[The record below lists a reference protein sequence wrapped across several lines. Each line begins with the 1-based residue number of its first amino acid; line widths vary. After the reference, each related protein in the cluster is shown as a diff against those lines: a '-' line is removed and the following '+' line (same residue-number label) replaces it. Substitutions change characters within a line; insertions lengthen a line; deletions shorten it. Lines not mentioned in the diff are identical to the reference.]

1 MPNSWETPPALDPG
15 LAADA
20 KAMAA
25 IFSANVNSIPLAMHQ
40 KALTAVGVK
49 TPKISIPTLI
59 DMINKILVPTVQ
71 EHEGGWGD
79 HPNDSGGPTMRGV
92 ILTTFV
98 SNFDTIFTNTSVQAV
113 NTAANNFNR
122 KYPNWKTDK
131 AQGKQVLYLVN
142 TDHKVA
148 GLFYHLFCA
157 SAYSRYPIAVMTEDP
172 YLGFLLA
179 EGVWGS
185 GGGLFENARLNQM
198 AKKFGWNGNVSSWA
212 STIQALGDRTAEM
225 AMEVIRYRYDHLIR
239 ISRPGN
245 KNHVFRKGWLNR
257 LVNFP
262 NSNLMHVVILTENF
276 LLNKKNLFKFNQQE
290 LAHMKR
296 KADIY
301 MTTKIELPG

>member
-1 MPNSWETPPALDPG
+1 MANSWETPPAISPG
-15 LAADA
+15 IGADI

-25 IFSANVNSIPLAMHQ
+25 VFSANVNSIPLAMHQ
-40 KALTAVGVK
+40 KALAAAGV
-49 TPKISIPTLI
+49 TSPKISLPTLI

-98 SNFDTIFTNTSVQAV
+98 SNFDAIFTNTSVQAV
-113 NTAANNFNR
+113 NTAANNFNK
-122 KYPNWKTDK
+122 KYPTWKTDK
-131 AQGKQVLYLVN
+131 TLGKQVLFLVN

-157 SAYSRYPIAVMTEDP
+157 SAYSRYPIAIMSEDP

-185 GGGLFENARLNQM
+185 GAGLFTNARLNDM
-198 AKKFGWNGNVSSWA
+198 AKKFGWNGKDSSWA
-212 STIQALGDRTAEM
+212 SHIASLGDRTTEM

-239 ISRPGN
+239 ISKPGT
-245 KNHVFRKGWLNR
+245 KNSVFRNGWLNR

-276 LLNKKNLFKFNQQE
+276 LLNKKGMFKFSPAE
-290 LAHMKR
+290 LTHMKR

>member
-1 MPNSWETPPALDPG
+1 MPNSWETPPTLDPG

-25 IFSANVNSIPLAMHQ
+25 VFSANVNAIPLAMHERAI
-40 KALTAVGVK
+40 KAAGV
-49 TPKISIPTLI
+49 TPKVSLPALI
-59 DMINKILVPTVQ
+59 DMINKLLIPTVQ

-98 SNFDTIFTNTSVQAV
+98 SSFDEIFTGTSVQAV

-122 KYPNWKTDK
+122 KYPTWKTDK
-131 AQGKQVLYLVN
+131 NLGKQVLYLVN
-142 TDHKVA
+142 EDKRVA

-157 SAYSRYPIAVMTEDP
+157 SRVNRYPIAVMVEDP
-172 YLGFLLA
+172 YLGFLFA

-185 GGGLFENARLNQM
+185 GGGVFENARLNQM
-198 AKKFGWNGNVSSWA
+198 AQKFGWNGNASTWA
-212 STIQALGDRTAEM
+212 SHIHSLGDRTAEM

-245 KNHVFRKGWLNR
+245 KNSVFRKGWLNR

-276 LLNKKNLFKFNQQE
+276 LLNKRNLFKFSPQE
-290 LAHMKR
+290 MAHMKR